1 VAYALGV
8 DLGTTFTA
16 AALCRDGRAD
26 MVSLG
31 NRAASIPS
39 LVFLREDD
47 DVIVGDGAERR
58 GLAEPERL
66 AREFKRRIGDTS
78 PILLGR
84 TPYSAERLMAMLLRS
99 VVATVTEREGT
110 APQSVALAHPANWS
124 SYKTDLLRQ
133 AAEQAGV
140 QHAMLISE
148 PVAAAIE
155 HAATERVMTG
165 ELVAVY
171 DLGGGTFDAAVLR
184 KTESGFEVVGT
195 PQGIERLGG
204 IDIDASVMAH
214 VSSVLGGRLDG
225 LDRRDPAV
233 QAGLARLHAECVL
246 AKEALSSDSD
256 TTIVVTLPGVQ
267 QDVRLTRVELEGMI
281 RPVLKET
288 TLALRRSIDSVPAS
302 VGTVGSVLLVGGSS
316 RIPLVADMVAAEV
329 GKPVRLDA
337 HPKHAI
343 ALGAA
348 RAAAVG
354 FSVVPSPSTVT
365 TGSPP
370 AAKPVTSPPPPPPTS
385 SLGTTPSRFGASD
398 GPVTTA
404 MERLDQLPTIQAAM
418 SPAARSGQASG
429 PRIAQQRSRWMV
441 GAGVAAVLLAG
452 AGLAFALKGNNSD
465 AADSSVPKSTI
476 VVTPDSLA
484 DDRAVTVPVSEVSP
498 SSIDSGVT
506 EPPTTQ
512 PECESESGLCVS
524 IDSIKLD
531 GDQYVAQYTTFGY
544 DPLIFEEGVKG
555 TAEDHH
561 VHFFFDSVAAQDAGV
576 NSPTP
581 GAWVVW
587 DRDSGGGTLR
597 FDAYGPA
604 DSDDF
609 SGTPAGQLCAAV
621 ATSGHEVFAETA
633 SCMALP
639 S

>member
-16 AALCRDGRAD
+16 AAICRDGRAD

-39 LVFLREDD
+39 LVFLREDNEI
-47 DVIVGDGAERR
+47 VVGDGAERR
-58 GLAEPERL
+58 GLVEPDRL
-66 AREFKRRIGDTS
+66 GREFKRRIGDTS

-84 TPYSAERLMAMLLRS
+84 TPYSAERLMAVVLRH

-110 APQSVALAHPANWS
+110 TPQTVALAHPANWS

-140 QHAMLISE
+140 QHPMLISE

-155 HAATERVMTG
+155 HAATERVVTG

-204 IDIDASVMAH
+204 IDIDAAVMAH
-214 VSSVLGGRLDG
+214 VTSVLGGRLDG

-233 QAGLARLHAECVL
+233 QAGLARLHVECVL

-256 TTIVVTLPGVQ
+256 ATIVVALPGLQ
-267 QDVRLTRVELEGMI
+267 HDVRLTRSELEGMI
-281 RPVLKET
+281 RPVIAET
-288 TLALRRSIDSVPAS
+288 TVALRRSIDSVPTS

-316 RIPLVADMVAAEV
+316 RIPLIADMVAAEV

-354 FSVVPSPSTVT
+354 FSALPATGTAVAPPSTV
-365 TGSPP
+365 GPP
-370 AAKPVTSPPPPPPTS
+370 AVPPPPPTLGVVAS
-385 SLGTTPSRFGASD
+385 STPGGDALGP
-398 GPVTTA
+398 PTTA

-418 SPAARSGQASG
+418 SSGARPHPAA
-429 PRIAQQRSRWMV
+429 
-441 GAGVAAVLLAG
+441 GAGVAKPGSRWLLAAGATAAVLVAG
-452 AGLAFALKGNNSD
+452 VGLAFALKGDNSD
-465 AADSSVPKSTI
+465 AADSSIPNNTI
-476 VVTPDSLA
+476 AVTPDSIVDNSFA
-484 DDRAVTVPVSEVSP
+484 PAPDGSSTSTTESSP
-498 SSIDSGVT
+498 T
-506 EPPTTQ
+506 EPPTTEV
-512 PECESESGLCVS
+512 PCLSESGLCVS
-524 IDSIKLD
+524 IDSIELD
-531 GDQYVAQYTTFGY
+531 GDQYVARYTTFGY
-544 DPLIFEEGVKG
+544 DPLIFEDGVKG
-555 TAEDHH
+555 SPDDHH

-587 DRDSGGGTLR
+587 DRESGGGTLR
-597 FDAYGPA
+597 FDAYGVG

-609 SGTPAGQLCAAV
+609 SGTPAGRLCAAV
-621 ATSGHEVFAETA
+621 ATSGHEVFADTA
-633 SCMALP
+633 SCMELP
-639 S
+639 A